1 MIKGVIDETIKILAF
16 VASVCISLM
25 ICSNTNAF
33 AASYN
38 LRDESVQSHISSS
51 TNLGTLSYWYSN
63 TDIISHWKTPRKI
76 YVSNLSSNS
85 SFDLGYYVG
94 FAIYQWSSKA
104 QISCSANGT
113 ENSHSIVIY
122 GGLESDL
129 TDAGVFSDC
138 SSANGKCRST
148 ATIEGTY
155 TYGSLTKTGK
165 VTTYSKIAIIEKSNP
180 RTDMA
185 YSKTATHALGY
196 AGHSTTKGDIMY
208 TSSTSNTTNA
218 LTTRDI
224 NHLKQIY

>member
-1 MIKGVIDETIKILAF
+1 
-16 VASVCISLM
+16 M

-38 LRDESVQSHISSS
+38 LGDESVQSHISSS

-85 SFDLGYYVG
+85 SFDLGNYVG

-185 YSKTATHALGY
+185 YSKTATHELGHALGY

>member
-1 MIKGVIDETIKILAF
+1 
-16 VASVCISLM
+16 M

-38 LRDESVQSHISSS
+38 LGDESVQSHISSS

-113 ENSHSIVIY
+113 ENSHSIVM
-122 GGLESDL
+122 EDL
-129 TDAGVFSDC
+129 
-138 SSANGKCRST
+138 K
-148 ATIEGTY
+148 
-155 TYGSLTKTGK
+155 
-165 VTTYSKIAIIEKSNP
+165 AILQMQEFLVIVQVLME
-180 RTDMA
+180 
-185 YSKTATHALGY
+185 
-196 AGHSTTKGDIMY
+196 
-208 TSSTSNTTNA
+208 NA
-218 LTTRDI
+218 EVLRQ
-224 NHLKQIY
+224 LKEPIHMVV

>member
-1 MIKGVIDETIKILAF
+1 
-16 VASVCISLM
+16 M

-38 LRDESVQSHISSS
+38 LGDESVQSHISSS

-165 VTTYSKIAIIEKSNP
+165 VTTYSKIAIIEKV
-180 RTDMA
+180 
-185 YSKTATHALGY
+185 THEL
-196 AGHSTTKGDIMY
+196 IW
-208 TSSTSNTTNA
+208 
-218 LTTRDI
+218 LI
-224 NHLKQIY
+224 PKQQLMN

>member
-1 MIKGVIDETIKILAF
+1 MLFME
-16 VASVCISLM
+16 
-25 ICSNTNAF
+25 
-33 AASYN
+33 
-38 LRDESVQSHISSS
+38 
-51 TNLGTLSYWYSN
+51 
-63 TDIISHWKTPRKI
+63 
-76 YVSNLSSNS
+76 
-85 SFDLGYYVG
+85 DLK
-94 FAIYQWSSKA
+94 AI
-104 QISCSANGT
+104 
-113 ENSHSIVIY
+113 
-122 GGLESDL
+122 L

-185 YSKTATHALGY
+185 YSKTATHELGHALGY